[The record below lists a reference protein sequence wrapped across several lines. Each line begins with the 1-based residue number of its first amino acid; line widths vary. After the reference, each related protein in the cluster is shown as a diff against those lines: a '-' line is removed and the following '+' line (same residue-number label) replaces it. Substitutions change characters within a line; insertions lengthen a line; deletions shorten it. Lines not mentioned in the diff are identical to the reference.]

1 MNDEE
6 DQVRAVIEEFTRAI
20 HDRDPA
26 GAVAPLAR
34 DAITFDLAPPLLIG
48 PEVGRDPAYYREWFA
63 TWKGPIVS
71 RSHGLQIA
79 VGGDLA
85 YAFGL
90 QHMTGTKTDGAVDLW
105 FRVTAC
111 FRREDWPLAHP
122 HAQLGAVRDGRQR
135 KGAARPETV
144 RPFGRPAG
152 PRATSRGGQSFGGLM
167 TLYMLAPDDKGACN
181 RSGEV
186 ARSRSILQRARR
198 TEASGDRDLLQR
210 GGRRVRN
217 SEILVFRILDSH
229 RSCPRTRQF
238 RSDCRISAP
247 APEVMTSGSTPRMKA
262 SEVIRIARSRV
273 RRLDRRLEARFA
285 LLLCLLGELDD
296 QDGILG
302 CEADQ
307 HDKPNLDQDVP
318 LRLLPELQR
327 TLDARGRWYA
337 PFGKPRR
344 RRCARPAAQRRT
356 CH

>member
-90 QHMTGTKTDGAVDLW
+90 QHMTGTKTDGAAVDLCW
-105 FRVTAC
+105 FRSLPASAARTGRWRIA
-111 FRREDWPLAHP
+111 

-181 RSGEV
+181 RSGEEV
-186 ARSRSILQRARR
+186 ARAGRSFRVPAR

-217 SEILVFRILDSH
+217 SEILVFRILVHTDH
-229 RSCPRTRQF
+229 AR
-238 RSDCRISAP
+238 
-247 APEVMTSGSTPRMKA
+247 EHGS
-262 SEVIRIARSRV
+262 SERLPHLGAR
-273 RRLDRRLEARFA
+273 
-285 LLLCLLGELDD
+285 
-296 QDGILG
+296 
-302 CEADQ
+302 
-307 HDKPNLDQDVP
+307 
-318 LRLLPELQR
+318 
-327 TLDARGRWYA
+327 ARGDDERQHA
-337 PFGKPRR
+337 EDEGKRS
-344 RRCARPAAQRRT
+344 
-356 CH
+356 H